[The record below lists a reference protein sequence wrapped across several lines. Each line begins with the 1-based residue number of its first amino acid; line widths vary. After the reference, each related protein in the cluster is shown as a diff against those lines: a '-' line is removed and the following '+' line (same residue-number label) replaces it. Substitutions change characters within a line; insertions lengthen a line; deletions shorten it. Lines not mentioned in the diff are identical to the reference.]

1 MIKSQYWSIDR
12 MPGIRRSEL
21 ELLKQNQINNT
32 KILLE
37 LASTPRLQA
46 TLANRLQL
54 NQKHVSKWVALADL
68 ARLTSVGNRYCGL
81 LLHAGIISVAQLA
94 QTPFHRLHRQVV
106 RLQVATLQ
114 RKDLS
119 PPVELVKK
127 WVEEA
132 KQLQSTSKKP

>member
-12 MPGIRRSEL
+12 LPGMTRSQL
-21 ELLKQNQINNT
+21 ELLEQNQINNT
-32 KILLE
+32 QVLLKF
-37 LASTPRLQA
+37 ANTAKSRA

-54 NQKHVSKWVALADL
+54 NQKYINKWTALADL
-68 ARLTSVGNRYCGL
+68 ARLKSVGDRYCGL

-94 QTPFHRLHRQVV
+94 QTPFHRLHRQIV

-119 PPVELVKK
+119 PPVELVKQ

-132 KQLQSTSKKP
+132 KQLQNNS